1 MRARSRRGGRRRV
14 LRRLAHERWDGSGED
29 LHRARVESFMETLV
43 DRVDG
48 DPSTG
53 CIYGFGFGR
62 YLFVIRTLVA
72 KSARNVRRSTTKHL
86 LAKGNVRA

>member
-53 CIYGFGFGR
+53 L
-62 YLFVIRTLVA
+62 YLRFRIRTLLVCHSNFGCKIRA
-72 KSARNVRRSTTKHL
+72 ERSQVHH
-86 LAKGNVRA
+86 